1 MQFEVLNIDN
11 FMIYA
16 MKAYDNPQCSG
27 VDEFHEDL
35 NRVKYIKR
43 LLRKYKRDGVIRE
56 RLILNHIIIFCNVFG
71 VQEGLRILFFR
82 LERDLWSELKTFL
95 IMLNYIP
102 DRMDGDEHFDSISID
117 EVIAD
122 KLRSL

>member
-1 MQFEVLNIDN
+1 MLFEVLNDDN
-11 FMIYA
+11 FMLYA
-16 MKAYDNPQCSG
+16 MKAYENPQCSG
-27 VDEFHEDL
+27 IDEFHEDL
-35 NRVKYIKR
+35 NRIKYIKR

-71 VQEGLRILFFR
+71 IQEGLRILFFR
-82 LERDLWSELKTFL
+82 VEKDLWTELKTFL
-95 IMLNYIP
+95 VMLNYIP
-102 DRMDGDEHFDSISID
+102 DRMDGDEDFNSISID

>member
-1 MQFEVLNIDN
+1 MLFEVLNDDN
-11 FMIYA
+11 FMLYA
-16 MKAYDNPQCSG
+16 MKAYENPQCTG
-27 VDEFHEDL
+27 IDEFHEDL
-35 NRVKYIKR
+35 NRIKYIKR

-71 VQEGLRILFFR
+71 IQEGLRILFFR
-82 LERDLWSELKTFL
+82 VEKDLWVELKTFL
-95 IMLNYIP
+95 VMLNYIP
-102 DRMDGDEHFDSISID
+102 DRMDGDEDFNSISID

>member
-1 MQFEVLNIDN
+1 MQFEVLNDDN
-11 FMIYA
+11 FMLYA
-16 MKAYDNPQCSG
+16 MKAYENPQCTG
-27 VDEFHEDL
+27 IEEFHEDL

-82 LERDLWSELKTFL
+82 LEEDIWPELKTFL
-95 IMLNYIP
+95 VLLEYVP
-102 DRMDGDEHFDSISID
+102 ARMDNDVDFDSIPID
-117 EVIAD
+117 NVIAN
-122 KLRSL
+122 KLRKL

>member
-1 MQFEVLNIDN
+1 MLFEVLNDDN
-11 FMIYA
+11 FMLYA
-16 MKAYDNPQCSG
+16 MKAYENPQCSG
-27 VDEFHEDL
+27 IDEFHEDL
-35 NRVKYIKR
+35 NRIKYIKR

-71 VQEGLRILFFR
+71 IQEGLRILFFR
-82 LERDLWSELKTFL
+82 VEKDLWTELKTFL
-95 IMLNYIP
+95 VMLNYIP
-102 DRMDGDEHFDSISID
+102 DRMDGDEDFDSISID

>member
-1 MQFEVLNIDN
+1 MLFEVLNDDN
-11 FMIYA
+11 FMLYA
-16 MKAYDNPQCSG
+16 MKAYENPQCSG
-27 VDEFHEDL
+27 IDEFHEDL
-35 NRVKYIKR
+35 NRIKYIKR

-82 LERDLWSELKTFL
+82 VEKDLWTELKTFL
-95 IMLNYIP
+95 VMLNYIP
-102 DRMDGDEHFDSISID
+102 DRMDGDEDFNSISID

>member
-1 MQFEVLNIDN
+1 MLFEVLNDDN
-11 FMIYA
+11 FMLYA
-16 MKAYDNPQCSG
+16 MKAYENPQCSG
-27 VDEFHEDL
+27 IDEFHEDL
-35 NRVKYIKR
+35 NRIKYIKR

-71 VQEGLRILFFR
+71 IQEGLRILFFR
-82 LERDLWSELKTFL
+82 VEKDLWVELKTFL
-95 IMLNYIP
+95 VMLNYIP
-102 DRMDGDEHFDSISID
+102 DRMDGDEDFNSISID

>member
-1 MQFEVLNIDN
+1 MLFEVLNDDN
-11 FMIYA
+11 FMLYA
-16 MKAYDNPQCSG
+16 MKAYENPQCTG
-27 VDEFHEDL
+27 IDEFHEDL
-35 NRVKYIKR
+35 NRIKYIKR

-71 VQEGLRILFFR
+71 IQEGLRILFFR
-82 LERDLWSELKTFL
+82 VEKDLWTELKTFL
-95 IMLNYIP
+95 VMLNYIP
-102 DRMDGDEHFDSISID
+102 DRMDGDEDFNSISID

>member
-1 MQFEVLNIDN
+1 MIFEVLNDDN

-16 MKAYDNPQCSG
+16 MKAYENPQCTG
-27 VDEFHEDL
+27 IDEFHEDL
-35 NRVKYIKR
+35 SRVKYIKR

-82 LERDLWSELKTFL
+82 VEKDLWTELKTFL
-95 IMLNYIP
+95 VMLNYIP
-102 DRMDGDEHFDSISID
+102 DRMDGDEDFNSISID

>member
-1 MQFEVLNIDN
+1 MLFEVLNDDN
-11 FMIYA
+11 FILYA
-16 MKAYDNPQCSG
+16 MKAYENPQCSG
-27 VDEFHEDL
+27 IDEFHEDL
-35 NRVKYIKR
+35 NRIKYIKR

-82 LERDLWSELKTFL
+82 LENDLWSELKTFL

-102 DRMDGDEHFDSISID
+102 DRMDGDEDFDSISID

>member
-1 MQFEVLNIDN
+1 MLFEVLNDDN
-11 FMIYA
+11 FMLYA
-16 MKAYDNPQCSG
+16 MKAYENPQCSG
-27 VDEFHEDL
+27 IDEFHEDL
-35 NRVKYIKR
+35 NRIKYIKR

-71 VQEGLRILFFR
+71 IQEGLRILFFR
-82 LERDLWSELKTFL
+82 VEKDLWVELKTFL
-95 IMLNYIP
+95 VMLNYIP
-102 DRMDGDEHFDSISID
+102 DRMDGDEDFNDISID

>member
-1 MQFEVLNIDN
+1 MQFEVLNDDN

-16 MKAYDNPQCSG
+16 MKAYENPQCTG
-27 VDEFHEDL
+27 IDEFHEDL

-71 VQEGLRILFFR
+71 IQEGLRILFFR
-82 LERDLWSELKTFL
+82 VEKDLWVELKTFL
-95 IMLNYIP
+95 VMLNYIP
-102 DRMDGDEHFDSISID
+102 DRMDGDEDFNSISID

>member
-1 MQFEVLNIDN
+1 MQFEVLNDDN
-11 FMIYA
+11 FMLYA

-27 VDEFHEDL
+27 IDEFHEDL

-71 VQEGLRILFFR
+71 IQEGLRILFFR
-82 LERDLWSELKTFL
+82 VEKDLWTELKTFL
-95 IMLNYIP
+95 VMLNYIP
-102 DRMDGDEHFDSISID
+102 DRMDGDEDFNSISID

>member
-1 MQFEVLNIDN
+1 MQFEVLNDDN

-27 VDEFHEDL
+27 IEEFHEDL

-71 VQEGLRILFFR
+71 VQEGLRVLFFR

-95 IMLNYIP
+95 VMLNYIP
-102 DRMDGDEHFDSISID
+102 DRMDGDEDFNSISID

>member
-1 MQFEVLNIDN
+1 MLFEVLNDDN
-11 FMIYA
+11 FMLYA
-16 MKAYDNPQCSG
+16 MKAYENPQCSG
-27 VDEFHEDL
+27 IDEFHEDL

-71 VQEGLRILFFR
+71 IQEGLRILFFR
-82 LERDLWSELKTFL
+82 VEKDLWTELKTFL
-95 IMLNYIP
+95 VMLNYIP
-102 DRMDGDEHFDSISID
+102 DRMDGDEDFDSISID

>member
-1 MQFEVLNIDN
+1 MLFEVLNDDN
-11 FMIYA
+11 FMLYA
-16 MKAYDNPQCSG
+16 MKAYENPQCSG
-27 VDEFHEDL
+27 IDEFHEDL
-35 NRVKYIKR
+35 NRIKYIKR

-82 LERDLWSELKTFL
+82 VEKDLWVELKTFL
-95 IMLNYIP
+95 VMLNYIP
-102 DRMDGDEHFDSISID
+102 DRMDGDEDFNDISID

>member
-1 MQFEVLNIDN
+1 MLFEVLNDDN
-11 FMIYA
+11 FMLYA
-16 MKAYDNPQCSG
+16 MKAYENPQCTG

-35 NRVKYIKR
+35 NRIKYIKR
-43 LLRKYKRDGVIRE
+43 LLRKYKRDGVVRE

-71 VQEGLRILFFR
+71 IQEGTRILFFR
-82 LERDLWSELKTFL
+82 VERDLWSELKTFFV
-95 IMLNYIP
+95 MLKYIP
-102 DRMDGDEHFDSISID
+102 DRMDGDEDFDSISID

>member
-1 MQFEVLNIDN
+1 MLFEVLNDDN
-11 FMIYA
+11 FILYA
-16 MKAYDNPQCSG
+16 MKAYENPQCSG
-27 VDEFHEDL
+27 IDEFHEDL
-35 NRVKYIKR
+35 NRIKYIKR

-71 VQEGLRILFFR
+71 VQEGLRISFFR
-82 LERDLWSELKTFL
+82 VEKDLWSELKTFL
-95 IMLNYIP
+95 VMLNYIP
-102 DRMDGDEHFDSISID
+102 DRMDGDEDFNNISID

>member
-1 MQFEVLNIDN
+1 MLFEVLNDDN
-11 FMIYA
+11 FMLYA
-16 MKAYDNPQCSG
+16 MKAYENPQCSG
-27 VDEFHEDL
+27 IDEFHEDL
-35 NRVKYIKR
+35 NRIKYIKR

-71 VQEGLRILFFR
+71 IQEGLRILFFR
-82 LERDLWSELKTFL
+82 VEKDLWSELKTFL
-95 IMLNYIP
+95 VMLNYIP
-102 DRMDGDEHFDSISID
+102 DRMDGDEDFNSISID